1 MKSINDLYRLQPEV
15 KERIHRAVAECVDS
29 GRFVLGDNVKAFEHE
44 FAAYI
49 GTPYCVSVAN
59 GTQALE
65 LAIKSIDIEAGDE
78 VVTVAN
84 AGFYSTCAIL
94 ACGAVPVFAD
104 CALTDFN
111 MESASLKR
119 TITAKTKAVILTHI
133 YGKMGDVSAIADIC
147 KKNGLWFIE
156 DCAQAH
162 GAQRHGKKAG
172 SFGDLGCFSF
182 YPTKNLG
189 AMGDGGAVV
198 TANPALMEKIKQLR
212 QYGWKRKYFVD
223 LLHGINSR
231 LDEIQAAVLRVK
243 LQYLDKWN
251 NQRRGIALRYSKG
264 ISHPCITWSPQ
275 QISEDYVA
283 HLYVLRS
290 RHRDA
295 LVEHLRSEGIPSD
308 VHYPVPDYRQK
319 ALAGQFDGV
328 ALPATE
334 EACSHVLTL
343 PCFPEMSQTE
353 TDAVIDAINGWSM
366 P

>member
-29 GRFVLGDNVKAFEHE
+29 GRFVLGDNVKEPLEHE

-49 GTPYCVSVAN
+49 GTPYCVSVAEN

-147 KKNGLWFIE
+147 KKNGLSFV

-162 GAQRHGKKAG
+162 FA
-172 SFGDLGCFSF
+172 
-182 YPTKNLG
+182 
-189 AMGDGGAVV
+189 
-198 TANPALMEKIKQLR
+198 
-212 QYGWKRKYFVD
+212 
-223 LLHGINSR
+223 
-231 LDEIQAAVLRVK
+231 
-243 LQYLDKWN
+243 
-251 NQRRGIALRYSKG
+251 
-264 ISHPCITWSPQ
+264 
-275 QISEDYVA
+275 
-283 HLYVLRS
+283 
-290 RHRDA
+290 
-295 LVEHLRSEGIPSD
+295 
-308 VHYPVPDYRQK
+308 
-319 ALAGQFDGV
+319 
-328 ALPATE
+328 
-334 EACSHVLTL
+334 
-343 PCFPEMSQTE
+343 
-353 TDAVIDAINGWSM
+353 
-366 P
+366 